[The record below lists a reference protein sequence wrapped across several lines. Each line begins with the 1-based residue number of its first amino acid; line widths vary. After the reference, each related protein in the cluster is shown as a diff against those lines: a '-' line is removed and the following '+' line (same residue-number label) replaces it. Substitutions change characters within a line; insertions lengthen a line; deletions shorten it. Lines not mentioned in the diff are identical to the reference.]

1 MAPTSRFLV
10 LSLAFVAHTD
20 ALVVGG
26 AARLQHRRAATHMG
40 IFDAFV
46 NAFMEKEE
54 FDDRSAKGACHLLIR
69 RSFRLSALSF
79 QRTVPTIFSPQP
91 PALPHFS
98 LGAVQA
104 AHRMPPTVAAQHI
117 LLKGGDIDARTVA
130 AEAIKTKIEAGETT
144 FEAAAREFSECSSR
158 AETPAGSLGTFGPG
172 KLTLALA
179 LALTLRPGKL
189 ALAQALALTLGPGKL
204 ALTLTLTP
212 HLKPP

>member
-26 AARLQHRRAATHMG
+26 AARLQQRRAATHMG

-117 LLKGGDIDARTVA
+117 RLKGGDIDARTVA
-130 AEAIKTKIEAGETT
+130 ADCAS
-144 FEAAAREFSECSSR
+144 FEECVLASRSASDAELRSR
-158 AETPAGSLGTFGPG
+158 ASTTRSSSSCTF
-172 KLTLALA
+172 
-179 LALTLRPGKL
+179 
-189 ALAQALALTLGPGKL
+189 
-204 ALTLTLTP
+204 
-212 HLKPP
+212 